1 MKGRYLFAL
10 IAAAVCLALA
20 VPHATTANHLM
31 QAGGNGPLDDDLAK
45 ANSRASVF
53 LRDVVNGRTDEAL
66 NDLLIDSP
74 LERDPEKLTQLN
86 YEIGQLEMRFG
97 EFLRGEKLILERI
110 GGSMIRGVYLLHCQ
124 RFPIVWRIT
133 FYRDDATGDWVVI
146 SLSYDTQYDKLP
158 AVEPPRVGGLP

>member
-10 IAAAVCLALA
+10 FTAAACLALA
-20 VPHATTANHLM
+20 VPHATTANNLM
-31 QAGGNGPLDDDLAK
+31 QAGGNGALDDELAK
-45 ANSRASVF
+45 ANSRASAF

-74 LERDPEKLTQLN
+74 LERDPEKLTQLT
-86 YEIGQLEMRFG
+86 YGQLEMRFG
-97 EFLRGEKLILERI
+97 EFLRGEKLTLDRI
-110 GGSMIRGVYLLHCQ
+110 GGSMIRGVYLMHCQ
-124 RFPIVWRIT
+124 RFPIVWRLT
-133 FYRDDATGDWVVI
+133 FYRDDATGEWIVI